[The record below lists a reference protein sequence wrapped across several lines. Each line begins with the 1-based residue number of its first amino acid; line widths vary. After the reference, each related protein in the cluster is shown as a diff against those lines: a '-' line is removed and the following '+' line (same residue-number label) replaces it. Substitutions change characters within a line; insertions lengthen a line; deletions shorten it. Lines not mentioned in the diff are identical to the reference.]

1 MRVVPET
8 DESTGFQYRALY
20 FEIITEPSTN
30 TFLSE
35 NEEQQLMTDQLE
47 QKIEK
52 L

>member
-20 FEIITEPSTN
+20 FEIVTEQSTN
-30 TFLSE
+30 TVSE
-35 NEEQQLMTDQLE
+35 NEEQQLMTNQVE
-47 QKIEK
+47 QKIEN